1 MERKNIITMHGNPL
15 TLIGADIK
23 VGDKAPDFTVID
35 GDLNEVKLSNYAGKI
50 KMISVTPSL
59 DTTVCDIQARR
70 FNHEA
75 AAFPVDVAVL
85 NISMDLP
92 FAISR
97 FCTVAEIDKVKGLS
111 DHRDASFGEAYGVLI
126 KELRL
131 LARSLFIID
140 KNNIVRYKQIVPEET
155 NHPDYDEALRALERI
170 TGLARAA

>member
-35 GDLNEVKLSNYAGKI
+35 GDLNEVKLGNYAGKI

-75 AAFPVDVAVL
+75 AAFPADVAVL